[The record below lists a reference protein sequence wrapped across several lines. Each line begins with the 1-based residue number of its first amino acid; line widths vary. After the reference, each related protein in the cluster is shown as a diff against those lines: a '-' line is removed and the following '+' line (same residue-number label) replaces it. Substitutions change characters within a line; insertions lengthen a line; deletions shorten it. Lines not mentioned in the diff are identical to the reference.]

1 MYLGWHRL
9 RLLSKLATW
18 MFLLSTSVEWVVVTS
33 IVSIVADV
41 TSDNVVGTSQLASMT
56 NLMMSE
62 AEERCEKG
70 VTSEWQSSST
80 LDVLYD
86 TEIDSRNT

>member
-1 MYLGWHRL
+1 MECVILIGSIQIVSCMYLGSWRL
-9 RLLSKLATW
+9 SGGEEH
-18 MFLLSTSVEWVVVTS
+18 SEH
-33 IVSIVADV
+33 SIVADV

-70 VTSEWQSSST
+70 VTSE
-80 LDVLYD
+80 
-86 TEIDSRNT
+86 